1 MYPLSPLS
9 PLANI
14 HSADLLWA
22 LKNDFQSAVDDL
34 DDDALI
40 EIAISAA
47 QDMANLIREVG
58 YDGDDYDGDDYDGD
72 SDLATIDNDY
82 LAAADEVM

>member
-47 QDMANLIREVG
+47 QDMADAIRDQAG
-58 YDGDDYDGDDYDGD
+58 YDYDGDDYDGD

>member
-1 MYPLSPLS
+1 MYPLS

-47 QDMANLIREVG
+47 QDMADAIRDQVG
-58 YDGDDYDGDDYDGD
+58 YDYDGDDYDGD

>member
-47 QDMANLIREVG
+47 QDMADAIRDQVG
-58 YDGDDYDGDDYDGD
+58 YDYDGDDYDGD
-72 SDLATIDNDY
+72 SDLGSIDCDY

>member
-1 MYPLSPLS
+1 MYPLAPRS

-47 QDMANLIREVG
+47 QDMADAIRDQVG
-58 YDGDDYDGDDYDGD
+58 YDYDGDDYDGD
-72 SDLATIDNDY
+72 SDLDSIDCDY

>member
-1 MYPLSPLS
+1 MYPLFMS

-14 HSADLLWA
+14 RGADLLWA
-22 LKNDFQSAVDDL
+22 LKNDFEGAASDL

-40 EIAISAA
+40 EIAIEAA
-47 QDMANLIREVG
+47 QSIANLIREVS

-72 SDLATIDNDY
+72 SDLDSIDCTVCECE
-82 LAAADEVM
+82 L

>member
-22 LKNDFQSAVDDL
+22 LKTDFQSAVDDL
-34 DDDALI
+34 DDEALI

-47 QDMANLIREVG
+47 QDMADAIRDQVG
-58 YDGDDYDGDDYDGD
+58 YDYDGDDYDGD
-72 SDLATIDNDY
+72 SDLGSIDCDY

>member
-47 QDMANLIREVG
+47 QDMADAIRDQVG
-58 YDGDDYDGDDYDGD
+58 YDYDGDDYDGD